1 MHINSHIYISR
12 HLYLVYV
19 FMQFIMAVWV
29 RNLKNINII
38 KDLAPSYILEREI
51 TSLTENPI
59 KMIQFCSIA
68 FFKNILLKNSIKT
81 YHTKSLNANNTISL
95 KC

>member
-1 MHINSHIYISR
+1 
-12 HLYLVYV
+12 
-19 FMQFIMAVWV
+19 MQFIMAVWV
-29 RNLKNINII
+29 RNLKNTNII
-38 KDLAPSYILEREI
+38 KAPSYILEREI

-59 KMIQFCSIA
+59 KMIQFCSTA

-81 YHTKSLNANNTISL
+81 YHTKSLNTNNTISL